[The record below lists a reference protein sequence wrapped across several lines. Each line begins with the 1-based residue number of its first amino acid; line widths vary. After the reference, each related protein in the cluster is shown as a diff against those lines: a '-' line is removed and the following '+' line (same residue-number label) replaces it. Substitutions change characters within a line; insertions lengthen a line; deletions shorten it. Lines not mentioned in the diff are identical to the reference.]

1 MNESLKN
8 SQFLHDRMT
17 CAGSEDVSFILV
29 RPKEFRAG
37 IQYPLFVFLHG
48 RGGDPKQVLKR
59 DYELWSQQDFF
70 VLIPQG
76 IYSCEFGF
84 AWYNRKDPVQ
94 FKIDLEKDEKRV
106 TELVKKIKSDYPV
119 KASRIHLGGFSQGGR
134 LAFYIGFRNPILFR
148 GIMPVGGVFMEEQL
162 NSRIPDAQYLHV
174 DIFHGTEDRI
184 NSFESIKA
192 AFYEL
197 KQKGVPV
204 TLTSYPLDHEYTPEI
219 LARILSRVGS

>member
-1 MNESLKN
+1 MN
-8 SQFLHDRMT
+8 SQILHDRMPW
-17 CAGSEDVSFILV
+17 AGNEVVHFILV
-29 RPKEFRAG
+29 RPKNFRAG
-37 IQYPLFVFLHG
+37 IQYPLFIFLHG

-59 DYELWSQQDFF
+59 DFDVWTQQDFF

-76 IYSCEFGF
+76 IYSYEFGF

-94 FKIDLEKDEKRV
+94 FKTDLEKVEKIV

-119 KASRIHLGGFSQGGR
+119 KDSRIYLGGFSQGGR

-148 GIMPVGGVFMEEQL
+148 GIMPVGGVFMEEEL
-162 NSRIPDAQYLHV
+162 NPRIPDARYLHV

-184 NSFESIKA
+184 NSLESIKA

-197 KQKGVPV
+197 KQKDVPV
-204 TLTSYPLDHEYTPEI
+204 TLTSYPLDHEYSPEI
-219 LARILSRVGS
+219 LAKVLSRVGS